1 MASGQAVIFQ
11 IRCQEI
17 GGISGRKKKKEK
29 EKRKRKKGREGG
41 RMRCPSHICM

>member
-29 EKRKRKKGREGG
+29 RKRKKEEKAAV
-41 RMRCPSHICM
+41 

>member
-17 GGISGRKKKKEK
+17 GGISGRKNKK
-29 EKRKRKKGREGG
+29 EKRKRKKEEKAAV
-41 RMRCPSHICM
+41 